1 MEPGRS
7 TDWWSRSVSE
17 MASHAHSLTSG
28 ASPRRGAVGRLC
40 HSFFLFHTCE
50 ACSVEIQLEA
60 PRPLAFKKFQGTC
73 LSDLKSAHVLC
84 SLFPPFPSDAGVNT
98 LGSAPP
104 GLPSAATVQG
114 LCARRRWDSVLG
126 GSFVFV
132 SLRAWLM
139 MPSVILSTPIPWP

>member
-7 TDWWSRSVSE
+7 ADRWPWSISE

-40 HSFFLFHTCE
+40 HSFSLLHTCE
-50 ACSVEIQLEA
+50 ARSVEIPLEA
-60 PRPLAFKKFQGTC
+60 PRPLAYKKFQGTC
-73 LSDLKSAHVLC
+73 LSDVKSAHVLC
-84 SLFPPFPSDAGVNT
+84 SSSSPFPSDAGVNT
-98 LGSAPP
+98 LWSAPP
-104 GLPSAATVQG
+104 GLRSAVTAQG
-114 LCARRRWDSVLG
+114 LCACRRWDPVLG

-139 MPSVILSTPIPWP
+139 MPSVILSTPVPWP